1 MVEPTKKVWMDG
13 EFVDWKDAN
22 VPIVTHA
29 LHYGFGV
36 FEGMR
41 CYKLT
46 DGRSAVFRLKLHIR
60 WLFDGMK
67 ILPLEP
73 HVTQGEMVEACLET
87 VRINGLEECYI
98 RPIVFCGEGTMGLA
112 AYNPTRAA
120 IVAWKWGEYLGDGAL
135 ESGIRTIV
143 SSFNRHHVNVGMVQG
158 KIIGQYIT
166 SILAKREAMSMGYEE
181 AIMLDTHGYV
191 AEGTGENIF
200 AVRDG
205 VLYTPP
211 TTSPIL
217 PGVTRDAVIQLAREN
232 GAEVREEKFTR
243 DFLYISDE
251 VFFTGTGAQVAPVR
265 SVDRRLINSGDPG
278 PISKQLQELYFDI
291 VRGKVEKYSHWCRP
305 VY

>member
-41 CYKLT
+41 CYRLA
-46 DGRSAVFRLKLHIR
+46 DGRSAVFRLRLHIR
-60 WLFDGMK
+60 RLFDGMK
-67 ILPLEP
+67 ILALEP
-73 HVTQGEMVEACLET
+73 HVTQEEMIDACLET
-87 VRINGLEECYI
+87 VRINGLTECYI
-98 RPIVFCGEGTMGLA
+98 RPIVFCGEGTMGLS

-120 IVAWKWGEYLGDGAL
+120 IVVWKWGEYLGDGAL
-135 ESGIRTIV
+135 EKGIRTIV

-166 SILAKREAMSMGYEE
+166 SILARREAMSMGYDE

-205 VLYTPP
+205 VIHTPP
-211 TTSPIL
+211 ITSPIL
-217 PGVTRDAVIQLAREN
+217 PGVTRDAIIKLARE
-232 GAEVREEKFTR
+232 AEMEVKEEKFTR
-243 DFLYISDE
+243 DFLYIADE
-251 VFFTGTGAQVAPVR
+251 VFLTGTAAEVTPVR
-265 SVDRRLINSGDPG
+265 EIDNRQVGDGRPGAVTKRLQKAFFDVVRGIDERHRAW
-278 PISKQLQELYFDI
+278 LDI
-291 VRGKVEKYSHWCRP
+291 V
-305 VY
+305 